1 MLCLSY
7 FYYNK
12 NISPFVNAYY
22 LKDISDLRYNEEWL
36 DFVVHCG
43 NDGTHNYYV
52 VERFMVDDTIYV
64 EINE

>member
-36 DFVVHCG
+36 EQS
-43 NDGTHNYYV
+43 
-52 VERFMVDDTIYV
+52 ERLIRLNKIAIAQM
-64 EINE
+64 EILTKRYA

>member
-12 NISPFVNAYY
+12 NISPVVNAYY
-22 LKDISDLRYNEEWL
+22 LKGISDLRYNEELL

-43 NDGTHNYYV
+43 NDV
-52 VERFMVDDTIYV
+52 LIIIMW
-64 EINE
+64 